1 LTSDCFLCVRGTR
14 FIVEVVKGIQAMP
27 KRDNIVVGLD
37 IGTTKICAVVA
48 ERVAGGELRILGYGS
63 APSKG
68 LRKGVVVNIESTVDS
83 IGRAVDEAELSSGVE
98 TASVFVGIAGG
109 HIQSCNSRGVVA
121 ITAENKEITRADVEK
136 AVSAAKAIAVSID
149 REIIHAI
156 PQQFYVDGEGGIVDP
171 VGLHGLRLEA
181 DVHIVTGAVM
191 SAQNIVK
198 CVNSAGIQVEDIVLQ
213 PLASSMATLSN
224 IDKEVGAIL
233 VDIGGGTT
241 DFIVFSDGS
250 VRHSDVLYLAGND
263 VTRDIHKVLCI
274 PESKAEELKV
284 KYGFAIASMART
296 HETFPRPATMH
307 RPAGEEPL
315 RTLCEI
321 IEYRMREIFSITK
334 DRIQGNGCGDL
345 IGSGVVLTGGMSLLK
360 GSRDLARNV
369 FNGIPS
375 RVGRPQGVIG
385 ASEALA
391 SPIYATGIGLAKYGA
406 EFRARG
412 EEVRFNRR
420 NIFKAVFKKMREW
433 MKGRFRSS

>member
-1 LTSDCFLCVRGTR
+1 MSAVDSHDA
-14 FIVEVVKGIQAMP
+14 VVKGIGGMP
-27 KRDNIVVGLD
+27 RKKNIVVGLD
-37 IGTTKICAVVA
+37 IGTTKICAVAV
-48 ERVAGGELRILGYGS
+48 ERIEGGEVRILGFGS

-98 TASVFVGIAGG
+98 IGSVFVGIAGG
-109 HIQSCNSRGVVA
+109 HIQSSNSRGVVP
-121 ITAENKEITRADVEK
+121 ITTEKKEITQADVDK

-156 PQQFYVDGEGGIVDP
+156 PQEFYVDGEGGIADP

-198 CVNSAGIQVEDIVLQ
+198 CVNRAGIQVEDIVLQ
-213 PLASSMATLSN
+213 PLASSLATLSSV
-224 IDKEVGAIL
+224 DKEVGVIL

-241 DFIVFSDGS
+241 DFIVYSDGA

-284 KYGFAIASMART
+284 RYGYALSSMARPGD
-296 HETFPRPATMH
+296 TFPRPATMN
-307 RPAGEEPL
+307 RPASQEPL
-315 RTLCEI
+315 RMLCEI
-321 IEYRMREIFSITK
+321 IEYRMREVFGITK
-334 DRIQGNGCGDL
+334 ERIRGNGCGDL
-345 IGSGVVLTGGMSLLK
+345 IGSGVVLTGGTSLLK
-360 GSRDLARNV
+360 GCRELARTV
-369 FNGIPS
+369 FNGIPA
-375 RVGRPQGVIG
+375 RIGRPQGAIG
-385 ASEALA
+385 ASDVLA
-391 SPIYATGIGLAKYGA
+391 SPIYATAVGLAKYGA

-420 NIFKAVFKKMREW
+420 NVFRSVLRKMQEW
-433 MKGRFRSS
+433 VRGRFKPG

>member
-1 LTSDCFLCVRGTR
+1 
-14 FIVEVVKGIQAMP
+14 MP

-37 IGTTKICAVVA
+37 VGTTKICAVVA
-48 ERVAGGELRILGYGS
+48 ERVKGGELRILGFGS

-98 TASVFVGIAGG
+98 VGSVFVGIAGG
-109 HIQSCNSRGVVA
+109 HIQSCNSRGVVP
-121 ITAENKEITRADVEK
+121 ITAPNNEITRADVDK
-136 AVSAAKAIAVSID
+136 AISAAKAIAVSID

-156 PQQFYVDGEGGIVDP
+156 PQQFHVDGEGGIADP
-171 VGLHGLRLEA
+171 VGLHGMRLEA

-198 CVNSAGIQVEDIVLQ
+198 CVNTAGIQVEDIVLQ
-213 PLASSMATLSN
+213 PLASSMATLSD
-224 IDKEVGAIL
+224 IDKQVGAIL

-284 KYGFAIASMART
+284 RYGYAMASMART

-307 RPAGEEPL
+307 RAAGEEPL

-321 IEYRMREIFSITK
+321 IEFRMREIFSITR

-345 IGSGVVLTGGMSLLK
+345 VGSGVVLTGGMALLR
-360 GSRDLARNV
+360 GSRDLARDV
-369 FNGIPS
+369 FNGIPA
-375 RVGRPQGVIG
+375 RIGRPQGVVG
-385 ASEALA
+385 AIETLA
-391 SPIYATGIGLAKYGA
+391 SPIYATAIGLAKYGA
-406 EFRARG
+406 EFRSHG
-412 EEVRFNRR
+412 EETRFNRR
-420 NIFKAVFKKMREW
+420 NIFKSVFRKMQEW
-433 MKGRFRSS
+433 VRGRSRSG

>member
-1 LTSDCFLCVRGTR
+1 
-14 FIVEVVKGIQAMP
+14 MP

-37 IGTTKICAVVA
+37 IGTTKICCIVA
-48 ERVAGGELRILGYGS
+48 ERMNGGEIRISGFGC

-98 TASVFVGIAGG
+98 IGSVFVGIAGG
-109 HIQSCNSRGVVA
+109 HIQSCNSRGVVPIA
-121 ITAENKEITRADVEK
+121 SQNKEITRADVVK

-156 PQQFYVDGEGGIVDP
+156 PQQFYVDGEGGIADP

-198 CVNSAGIQVEDIVLQ
+198 CINSAGLQVEDIVLQ
-213 PLASSMATLSN
+213 PLASSIATLSP

-241 DFIVFSDGS
+241 DFIVYSEGV

-274 PESKAEELKV
+274 PESKAEELKI
-284 KYGFAIASMART
+284 KYGCALVSMARA

-307 RPAGEEPL
+307 KPAGEEPL

-321 IEYRMREIFSITK
+321 IEYRMREIFAIAK
-334 DRIQGNGCGDL
+334 DRIEGNGCGDL
-345 IGSGVVLTGGMSLLK
+345 IGSGVVLTGGTSLLK
-360 GSRDLARNV
+360 GCRDLARDV

-375 RVGRPQGVIG
+375 RIGRPQGIIG
-385 ASEALA
+385 GSETLS
-391 SPIYATGIGLAKYGA
+391 SPIYATAIGLARYGA
-406 EFRARG
+406 EFRSRG
-412 EEVRFNRR
+412 EEARFNRR
-420 NIFKAVFKKMREW
+420 NIFKAVFRKMQEW
-433 MKGRFRSS
+433 VRGRSRQE

>member
-1 LTSDCFLCVRGTR
+1 MLLAPVG
-14 FIVEVVKGIQAMP
+14 VKGPEAMRR
-27 KRDNIVVGLD
+27 RDEIVVGLD

-48 ERVAGGELRILGYGS
+48 ERVKGGEVRIAGFGS

-98 TASVFVGIAGG
+98 VGSIFVGIAGG
-109 HIQSCNSRGVVA
+109 HIQSCNSRGVVP
-121 ITAENKEITRADVEK
+121 IGSESKEITRADVEK
-136 AVSAAKAIAVSID
+136 AISGAKAIAVSID

-156 PQQFYVDGEGGIVDP
+156 PQQFYVDGEGGIADP

-198 CVNSAGIQVEDIVLQ
+198 CVNSAGLQVEDIVLQ
-213 PLASSMATLSN
+213 PLASSMATLSP
-224 IDKEVGAIL
+224 IDKEVGVIL

-241 DFIVFSDGS
+241 DFIVYGDGS
-250 VRHSDVLYLAGND
+250 VRNSDVLYLAGND

-274 PESKAEELKV
+274 PESRAEELKV
-284 KYGFAIASMART
+284 KYGCALASMARA

-321 IEYRMREIFSITK
+321 IEYRMREIFLIAK
-334 DRIQGNGCGDL
+334 ERIEANGCGEL
-345 IGSGVVLTGGMSLLK
+345 IGSGLVLTGGTSLLR
-360 GSRDLARNV
+360 GSRDLARDV
-369 FNGIPS
+369 FNGIPA
-375 RVGRPQGVIG
+375 RIGRPQGIIG
-385 ASEALA
+385 ATETLA
-391 SPIYATGIGLAKYGA
+391 NPIYATAVGLAKYGA

-412 EEVRFNRR
+412 EEARFNKR
-420 NIFKAVFKKMREW
+420 NVFKAVFRKMQEW
-433 MKGRFRSS
+433 VRGRSRSR

>member
-1 LTSDCFLCVRGTR
+1 
-14 FIVEVVKGIQAMP
+14 MP
-27 KRDNIVVGLD
+27 RRKNIIVGLD

-48 ERVAGGELRILGYGS
+48 ERVEGGEVRIHGFGS

-98 TASVFVGIAGG
+98 IGSVFVGIAGG
-109 HIQSCNSRGVVA
+109 HIQSCNSRGVVP
-121 ITAENKEITRADVEK
+121 ITSDKKEVTHADVEK

-156 PQQFYVDGEGGIVDP
+156 PQQFCVDGEEGIADP

-198 CVNSAGIQVEDIVLQ
+198 CVNTAGIQVEDIVLQ
-213 PLASSMATLSN
+213 PLASSMATLSSV
-224 IDKEVGAIL
+224 DKEVGVIL

-241 DFIVFSDGS
+241 DFIVYSDGA

-263 VTRDIHKVLCI
+263 ITRDIHKVLCI

-284 KYGFAIASMART
+284 KYGLALASMARAS
-296 HETFPRPATMH
+296 ETFPRPATMH
-307 RPAGEEPL
+307 RPAAHEPL
-315 RTLCEI
+315 RMLSEI
-321 IEYRMREIFSITK
+321 IECRMREILSIAK
-334 DRIQGNGCGDL
+334 QRIRGNGCGDL
-345 IGSGVVLTGGMSLLK
+345 IGSGVVLTGGTSLLK
-360 GSRDLARNV
+360 GCRDLTRAV
-369 FNGIPS
+369 FNGIPA
-375 RVGRPQGVIG
+375 RLGRPQRVIG
-385 ASEALA
+385 ATETLA
-391 SPIYATGIGLAKYGA
+391 NPIYATAVGLAKYGA

-420 NIFKAVFKKMREW
+420 NIFKAVLRKMQEW
-433 MKGRFRSS
+433 VRGRFRSE